1 MKTVQALKAFF
12 EPDPHGRKVTMEEL
26 KDLEKDARRELAAM
40 ACAEM
45 DVELDVDAA
54 A

>member
-1 MKTVQALKAFF
+1 MKTVQ
-12 EPDPHGRKVTMEEL
+12 
-26 KDLEKDARRELAAM
+26 DLEKDARRELAAM